1 MISDLD
7 LEALEKEV
15 FDYIIRALKQDL
27 SRVISGLNSRISILN
42 DWKSQFLKTSRKGY
56 NSSDLDAGAER
67 IFHHLFQP
75 MFRFP
80 NSCPIG
86 SDMMY
91 QTEDAVIHIEVKTTL
106 KTNPD
111 YIGRVQLG
119 RNQISYSLPGRF
131 TPNLPNSYSKSKLPT
146 LTYVIQIIHE
156 HMKPKLTALNVI
168 CIPNGQLYSHY
179 GSSILK
185 AGKGGWRKARD
196 IRYKYVVQPLFVLLS
211 KRDNKDIYRIE
222 ILLMD
227 KAFSVKEIT
236 GKNLPITAYKN
247 I

>member
-1 MISDLD
+1 MIKDID
-7 LEALEKEV
+7 LENLEKEV

-27 SRVISGLNSRISILN
+27 SRVISGLNSRIEILN

-56 NSSDLDAGAER
+56 NQSDLKTGAER

-75 MFRFP
+75 MFRYP

-91 QTEDAVIHIEVKTTL
+91 KTDDAIIHIEVKTSL
-106 KTNPD
+106 INNPD
-111 YIGRVQLG
+111 YLGKVQLG
-119 RNQISYSLPGRF
+119 KNQISYAFPGIF
-131 TPNLPNSYSKSKLPT
+131 EPNLPKIYSELNLPT

-168 CIPNGQLYSHY
+168 CIPNGQLWNHY
-179 GSSILK
+179 KSSILK
-185 AGKGGWRKARD
+185 AGKGGWDKATD
-196 IRYKYVVQPLFVLLS
+196 IRYKYIANPLFVLLS

-227 KAFSVKEIT
+227 KTFSVKELT
-236 GKNLPITAYKN
+236 GKDLPVSVYKR